1 MISDPLDRI
10 APPVR
15 AGERI
20 VVRHRLPDSSATD
33 VVGWLEGSDPE
44 RLQVRD
50 IAGTLHR
57 IDRAAVVA
65 ARRAPAAR
73 GGPGPLRTSPEQLEQ
88 VAVDGWAAEQQPLG
102 EWTLR
107 AAGGFT
113 GRANS
118 VLAVGDPGVPLAD
131 AAEMVQAFF
140 AERGIP
146 ARAQVIKG
154 SPEEAGLRALGWM
167 EDYVPTD
174 VLVARL
180 AELLGSTPPDPR
192 VRVTEWL
199 EPAWEA
205 AYQVSR
211 PNTAEPG
218 VVRRILDGVPPR
230 AFGGVEHEGGLIAIG
245 RGHVSEDWL
254 GLASLWTDPGHRRK
268 GLASAVLRSLGHWAA
283 RGGAR
288 NAYLQVAAEN
298 ASAHRA
304 YERLGFVFHHR
315 YRYLRPRS
323 EEGMR
328 SGQPASL

>member
-33 VVGWLEGSDPE
+33 VVGWLETREPHLLE
-44 RLQVRD
+44 VRD
-50 IAGTLHR
+50 VAGTLHR
-57 IDRAAVVA
+57 IDRASVVA

-73 GGPGPLRTSPEQLEQ
+73 GGPGPLRTSPEELEQ

-118 VLAVGDPGVPLAD
+118 ALAVGDPGLPFAE
-131 AAEMVQAFF
+131 AARRVQAFS
-140 AERGIP
+140 AARGITP
-146 ARAQVIKG
+146 RAQVIEA
-154 SPEEAGLRALGWM
+154 SPQEHGLRALGWV

-174 VLVARL
+174 VLVTRL

-192 VRVTEWL
+192 VRVTEQL
-199 EPAWEA
+199 EPDWEVA
-205 AYQVSR
+205 FGVSR
-211 PNTAEPG
+211 PNSAEPD

-245 RGHVSEDWL
+245 RGHVSADWV
-254 GLASLWTDPGHRRK
+254 GLASLWTDPGHRRR
-268 GLASAVLRSLGHWAA
+268 GWASAVLRSLGHWAA

-298 ASAHRA
+298 ESAHRA

-315 YRYLRPRS
+315 YRYLSP
-323 EEGMR
+323 
-328 SGQPASL
+328 PD